1 LKKPSYSDP
10 NAEREAANYD
20 NPIPSREL
28 ILELLEQSSG
38 PLSLPAVCESF
49 DLHSDDN
56 IEAMRRRLIAME
68 RDGQLIS
75 NRKREYGRV
84 DKMDLVRG
92 RVQGHRDGFGFVIP
106 FDGSDDI
113 YLSNRQMRKA
123 FDGDE
128 VLARPGPVHK
138 GKREGA
144 IIEVLTHHTQQVVG
158 RYICEHGNHFVV
170 PDNPRITQDIL
181 LDAGTLQGAKTGQF
195 VVVTITQQPGRR
207 GKALG
212 EVAEVLGEH
221 LAPGMEIDVA
231 IRSHSI
237 PHVWPADVETEVQ
250 GLGEDVLESHKQGRI
265 DSRHLSFVTID
276 GEDARDFDDA
286 VYCES
291 SKHGWTLYVA
301 IADVSNYVHPHSA
314 LDKEA
319 IVRGNSV
326 YFPDFVIPMLP
337 EVLSNGL
344 CSLNPK
350 VDRLCMVCEMQI
362 DVNGVVTAHQF
373 YESVMHS
380 RARLTYTEVGKVIQE
395 RDEKDS
401 EIRKSLRE
409 VTAHL
414 DELHDLY
421 GCLVKARRKRGA
433 IEFESNETRIIFDDQ
448 RKIESIIP
456 TVRNDAHKLIEECM
470 LAANVCAAKFLQKHE
485 LPCLYRVHETPKEE
499 KLVLLQEFLKEFGF
513 TLPTIDKVT
522 PKHYRDILLKI
533 EGRPNA
539 HVIQTVMLRSMNQA
553 VYQGENLGHFGLAYD
568 AYGHFTSPIRR
579 YPDLLVHRAI
589 RSVIRSQR
597 ESAHVKRHE
606 NAKAIR
612 STDIYPYNDS
622 DISSMGEQFS
632 STERRADEA
641 TRDVVNW
648 LKCEYL
654 NEHVGDIF
662 EGVVSSVVGFG
673 LFVELNDMYV
683 EGLVHITSLPGD
695 YYHHEAAHHRLVGE
709 RTRLT
714 FHLGDTVSVKVVRV
728 SLDDRKIDF
737 ELVGEKI
744 ESAAKHSKRKPKKTS
759 SSKKRKTKSN
769 DRRSDDKNT
778 AGKGPGDRTSVNKK
792 SASKNKKPE
801 FKKSE
806 FKKTKKNKNSSIEND
821 VPRKP
826 RKRKS
831 SSEKNKQER
840 SKHEKLHSSL
850 NKKVSTPV
858 EGKTSEGANA
868 KNNSSE
874 KAKESSNP
882 LIKIVKK
889 IGKAFKK

>member
-1 LKKPSYSDP
+1 
-10 NAEREAANYD
+10 
-20 NPIPSREL
+20 
-28 ILELLEQSSG
+28 
-38 PLSLPAVCESF
+38 
-49 DLHSDDN
+49 
-56 IEAMRRRLIAME
+56 M
-68 RDGQLIS
+68 
-75 NRKREYGRV
+75 
-84 DKMDLVRG
+84 
-92 RVQGHRDGFGFVIP
+92 
-106 FDGSDDI
+106 
-113 YLSNRQMRKA
+113 
-123 FDGDE
+123 
-128 VLARPGPVHK
+128 
-138 GKREGA
+138 
-144 IIEVLTHHTQQVVG
+144 
-158 RYICEHGNHFVV
+158 
-170 PDNPRITQDIL
+170 
-181 LDAGTLQGAKTGQF
+181 
-195 VVVTITQQPGRR
+195 
-207 GKALG
+207 
-212 EVAEVLGEH
+212 
-221 LAPGMEIDVA
+221 
-231 IRSHSI
+231 
-237 PHVWPADVETEVQ
+237 Q
-250 GLGEDVLESHKQGRI
+250 GLGEEVLESHKQGRI
-265 DSRHLSFVTID
+265 DSRHLPFVTID

-291 SKHGWTLYVA
+291 SDHGWTLYVA

-319 IVRGNSV
+319 VVRGNSV

-362 DVNGVVTAHQF
+362 DVNGVVTAYQF

-380 RARLTYTEVGKVIQE
+380 RARLTYTQVGKVILE

-401 EIRKSLRE
+401 EIRNSLHE
-409 VTAHL
+409 VVPHL

-421 GCLVKARRKRGA
+421 GCLLNARRKRGA

-499 KLVLLQEFLKEFGF
+499 KLVLLQEFLKEFRF

-612 STDIYPYNDS
+612 STDIYPYNDA

-673 LFVELNDMYV
+673 LFIELNGMYV

-709 RTRLT
+709 STRLT
-714 FHLGDTVSVKVVRV
+714 FRLGDTVSVKVVRV

-759 SSKKRKTKSN
+759 SSKKRKTKGN
-769 DRRSDDKNT
+769 DRRSGDKKS
-778 AGKGPGDRTSVNKK
+778 AGKGPDDRDSVSKESANKDK
-792 SASKNKKPE
+792 SPASKN
-801 FKKSE
+801 KKSE
-806 FKKTKKNKNSSIEND
+806 FKKAKKNKGVPTEKD

-831 SSEKNKQER
+831 SSVKAKPGH
-840 SKHEKLHSSL
+840 SKRENPDS
-850 NKKVSTPV
+850 NV
-858 EGKTSEGANA
+858 
-868 KNNSSE
+868 SE
-874 KAKESSNP
+874 KASVSNQGKASERASSRGKPRDDSRKSSNKKTKVSSNP